1 MFFRRKKKQA
11 AGTEEKGAEQ
21 RQTYRRSPGK
31 NHALGV
37 VMYSAGADPFPGEL
51 VDVSAGGAGIRF
63 GGDRDPRL
71 LEGDTAVLAFSSLVH
86 AGEVRVDVKVVRVQG
101 DDEDQFHYG
110 FEFASSEQLFEQLDS
125 FYFNYFNRRRS
136 LRVRPALDRKLPLQV
151 YWEGGNTDV
160 QANDLSIAG
169 LGFVLSPLKAERVPD
184 VEYLVL
190 EFKVPRTTTVIES
203 LARVRHR
210 TKLSSGLLLGVELVP
225 EDREL
230 FERTLPD
237 FEQYCKRREQAMARW
252 GSPMG

>member
-1 MFFRRKKKQA
+1 MFFRRKKKRD
-11 AGTEEKGAEQ
+11 AGADQKGAEQ

-37 VMYSAGADPFPGEL
+37 VMHSAGADPFLGEL

-63 GGDRDPRL
+63 SGDHDPRL

-86 AGEVRVDVKVVRVQG
+86 SGEVRVDVKVVRVQG
-101 DDEDQFHYG
+101 EEEDQFHYG
-110 FEFASSEQLFEQLDS
+110 FEFMSSEQLFGQLDS
-125 FYFNYFNRRRS
+125 FYFNYFNRRRN
-136 LRVRPALDRKLPLQV
+136 LRVRPALDRKLPLQI

-160 QANDLSIAG
+160 LANDLSIAG
-169 LGFVLSPLKAERVPD
+169 LGFVLSPLKAERVPE
-184 VEYLVL
+184 VKLLVL
-190 EFKVPRTTTVIES
+190 EFKIPKTETVIES
-203 LARVRHR
+203 LARIRHR

-237 FEQYCKRREQAMARW
+237 LDEYCKRRERAMARW